1 MGKEHECKRGIVKH
15 LNPLLL
21 ETVFLHKVFSCLQVS
36 IKGKACAV
44 SLLQMATY
52 SGRCM
57 LVRLLPFRDTQLPL
71 PNGLVQVLRDARVLK
86 VGVGC
91 YEDGKRLASDH
102 GLALV
107 CTVDLRY
114 LALRQR

>member
-1 MGKEHECKRGIVKH
+1 MGKVHACKVDIFKH
-15 LNPLLL
+15 SHPLLL
-21 ETVFLHKVFSCLQVS
+21 DTVLHKVLSCLQVS
-36 IKGKACAV
+36 IKGKACVV
-44 SLLQMATY
+44 SLLQLATY

-57 LVRLLPFRDTQLPL
+57 LVRLLPFRDAQLPL
-71 PNGLVQVLRDARVLK
+71 PNGLLQVLSDSHVLK